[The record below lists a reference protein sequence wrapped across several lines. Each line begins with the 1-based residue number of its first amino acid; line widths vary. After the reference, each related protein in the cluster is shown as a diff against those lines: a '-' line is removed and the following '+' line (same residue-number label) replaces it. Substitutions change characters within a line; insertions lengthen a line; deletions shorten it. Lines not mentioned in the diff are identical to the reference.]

1 MKTTVAIALRSYLWM
16 GAVMLGVLFI
26 GLGAFFVFEGFAA
39 KDTVQQALVAE
50 QATTSGSA
58 VIPDAP
64 IVNIATAEAQE
75 NLITEH
81 TLGTLGPYSQLERG
95 SDDRATYLDGLTI
108 RNSLNM
114 AVMGFRVSDLVIG
127 VGAVI
132 LLLGATS
139 LLLLAPVL
147 YWAREPV
154 LETAGERARLNR
166 LVAAQASGIG
176 A

>member
-1 MKTTVAIALRSYLWM
+1 MKYALATTLRSHLWM
-16 GAVMLGVLFI
+16 AAVVLGVFFI
-26 GLGAFFVFEGFAA
+26 GLGAFFVFEGVAA
-39 KDTVQQALVAE
+39 KDTVQQALIAE

-75 NLITEH
+75 DLITEH

-127 VGAVI
+127 IGAVI
-132 LLLGATS
+132 LLFGAAS

-147 YWAREPV
+147 FWAREPV
-154 LETAGERARLNR
+154 TERAGERARRNR
-166 LVAAQASGIG
+166 MVVAHASGIG

>member
-1 MKTTVAIALRSYLWM
+1 MKSPLINNLRSHLWM
-16 GAVMLGVLFI
+16 AAVVLGVFFI
-26 GLGAFFVFEGFAA
+26 GLGAFFVMEGMAA

-50 QATTSGSA
+50 QAVTSGSA

-64 IVNIATAEAQE
+64 IVDIATAEAQE
-75 NLITEH
+75 ALITEH

-114 AVMGFRVSDLVIG
+114 AVMGLRLSDLVMG
-127 VGAVI
+127 VGAIII
-132 LLLGATS
+132 LFGAAS

-147 YWAREPV
+147 FWAREPG
-154 LETAGERARLNR
+154 TERAAERAQRNR
-166 LVAAQASGIG
+166 LVAAHASGIG